1 MSKYRVFV
9 TRKIPEKALHLLQE
23 RFEVDIWPGEQ
34 PPPKSTL
41 IEKVKTIDG
50 LLPLLTDPIDNEV
63 LSTGKNLQVVCQMA
77 VGYDNIDVAE
87 ATQRGIY
94 VTNTPGVL
102 TETTA
107 DYAFTLLMVTA
118 RRIVEA
124 DKWVRAGNWNVSW
137 GPMMFL
143 GGDIH
148 GKTLGIIGLGR
159 IGTEVARRA
168 TGFGMKVIYNDQVRN
183 PELEQTLMLQYMELE
198 RLLQEADFV
207 SLHVP
212 LTKETHHLI
221 GEKELNLMKKTA
233 YLINTS
239 RGPVIDEEAL
249 FRVLSEGIIAGAGLD
264 VFVEEPISRD
274 NPLLA
279 LGNVTFSPHIASAS
293 IETRTKMA
301 EMAVTNMI
309 EFFEGHTPPNLV
321 NPEVLKIKPL
331 K

>member
-1 MSKYRVFV
+1 MSKYQVFV
-9 TRKIPEKALHLLQE
+9 SRKIPETALDRLQE
-23 RFEVDIWPGEQ
+23 RFEVDVWPGEQ
-34 PPPKSTL
+34 PPPKTTL
-41 IEKVKTIDG
+41 LEKVKAING
-50 LLPLLTDPIDNEV
+50 LLPLLTDSIDSEV
-63 LSTGKNLQVVCQMA
+63 LSVGKNLLVVCQMA

-87 ATQRGIY
+87 ATRRGIY

-107 DYAFTLLMVTA
+107 DYSFALLMATA
-118 RRIVEA
+118 RRITEA
-124 DKWVRAGNWNVSW
+124 DKWVRAGHWKVPW

-148 GKTLGIIGLGR
+148 GKTLGVIGLGR

-168 TGFGMKVIYNDQVRN
+168 TGFGMKVIYYDQVRKS
-183 PELEQTLMLQYMELE
+183 ELEQTLGLQYTEFE

-221 GEKELNLMKKTA
+221 GENEFNLMKKTA

-249 FRVLSEGIIAGAGLD
+249 YRGLSEGIIAGAGLD
-264 VFVEEPISRD
+264 VFVEEPISKD
-274 NPLLA
+274 NPLLT
-279 LGNVTFSPHIASAS
+279 LENVTFSPHIASAS

-301 EMAVTNMI
+301 EMAVINMI

>member
-1 MSKYRVFV
+1 MSKNRVFV
-9 TRKIPEKALHLLQE
+9 TRKIPEKALDLLKE
-23 RFEVDIWPGEQ
+23 RFEVDIWAGEQ
-34 PPPKSTL
+34 PPPKTTL
-41 IEKVKTIDG
+41 LEKVKTIDG
-50 LLPLLTDPIDNEV
+50 LLPLLTDPIDSAV

-87 ATQRGIY
+87 ATQQGIY

-107 DYAFTLLMVTA
+107 DYAFALLMATA
-118 RRIVEA
+118 RRIAEA
-124 DKWVRAGNWNVSW
+124 DKWVRTGYWKVPW

-159 IGTEVARRA
+159 IGVEVARRA
-168 TGFGMKVIYNDQVRN
+168 IGFEMKVIYNDLVRN
-183 PELEQTLMLQYMELE
+183 SELEQTLGLQYTELQN
-198 RLLQEADFV
+198 LLQEADFV

-221 GEKELNLMKKTA
+221 GEYELNLMKKTA

-249 FRVLSEGIIAGAGLD
+249 YRVLSEGKIAGAGLD
-264 VFVEEPISRD
+264 VFVEEPISEN
-274 NPLLA
+274 NPLLT
-279 LGNVTFSPHIASAS
+279 LNNITLSPHIASAS

-301 EMAVTNMI
+301 EMAAMNMI
-309 EFFEGHTPPNLV
+309 AFFEGHIPPNLV
-321 NPEVLKIKPL
+321 NPEVLKIKPM

>member
-1 MSKYRVFV
+1 MSKNRVFV
-9 TRKIPEKALHLLQE
+9 TRKIPEKALDLLKE
-23 RFEVDIWPGEQ
+23 RFEVDVWPEEQ
-34 PPPKSTL
+34 PPPKTTL
-41 IEKVKTIDG
+41 LEKVKTVDG
-50 LLPLLTDPIDNEV
+50 LLPLLTDPIDRAV
-63 LSTGKNLQVVCQMA
+63 LSTSKKLQVVCQMA
-77 VGYDNIDVAE
+77 VGYDNIDVTV

-107 DYAFTLLMVTA
+107 DYAFALLMATA

-124 DKWVRAGNWNVSW
+124 DKWVRAGHWNVPW

-168 TGFGMKVIYNDQVRN
+168 IGFEMKVIYNDLVRN
-183 PELEQTLMLQYMELE
+183 PELEQTLGLHYAELQQ
-198 RLLQEADFV
+198 LLQEADFV

-221 GEKELNLMKKTA
+221 GENEFNLMKKTA

-239 RGPVIDEEAL
+239 RGPVIDEDAL
-249 FRVLSEGIIAGAGLD
+249 FRVLSKSKIAGAGLD
-264 VFVEEPISRD
+264 VFVEEPISEN
-274 NPLLA
+274 NPLLT
-279 LGNVTFSPHIASAS
+279 LENVTLSPHIASAS
-293 IETRTKMA
+293 IETRTEMA

-309 EFFEGHTPPNLV
+309 AFFEGRTPPNLV
-321 NPEVLKIKPL
+321 NPKVLKIKPL

>member
-1 MSKYRVFV
+1 
-9 TRKIPEKALHLLQE
+9 
-23 RFEVDIWPGEQ
+23 
-34 PPPKSTL
+34 
-41 IEKVKTIDG
+41 
-50 LLPLLTDPIDNEV
+50 
-63 LSTGKNLQVVCQMA
+63 MA

-124 DKWVRAGNWNVSW
+124 DKWVRAGHWNVSW

-168 TGFGMKVIYNDQVRN
+168 TGFEMKVIYNDQVRN

-279 LGNVTFSPHIASAS
+279 LENVTLSPHIASAS

-321 NPEVLKIKPL
+321 NLEVLKIKPL